1 MYNCLNKFKKMSFK
15 QLYAYIIDNTNVPLR
30 HEKYPAP

>member
-1 MYNCLNKFKKMSFK
+1 MYNCLDKFKKMMGGL
-15 QLYAYIIDNTNVPLR
+15 LYAYIIDNTNVPLR